1 MLNLQ
6 YKIERGRSVLSIR
19 AKSAGIFLTMH
30 NLDSNEWFWASFKDW
45 EKYKSIKGDLYKLIN
60 DKPGSFNGMDEVV
73 FVTWKEAS
81 AQKHANVT
89 LRIWRSAKK
98 KGDFSLL
105 ILDGTKPIYS
115 IELRKAE
122 LVNLADSITWH
133 LSP

>member
-19 AKSAGIFLTMH
+19 AKSTGIFLTMH
-30 NLDSNEWFWASFKDW
+30 NLDSNEWFWASFQDW
-45 EKYKSIKGDLYKLIN
+45 EEYKKIKEDLYKLIG
-60 DKPGSFNGMDEVV
+60 DKKDSKNSDEVV
-73 FVTWKEAS
+73 FVTWKNAS
-81 AQKHANVT
+81 AQKHTKVG
-89 LRIWRSAKK
+89 LGIWRSVHK
-98 KGDFSLL
+98 KGDFTLV
-105 ILDGTKPIYS
+105 ILDGTKSVYS